1 MKTSQIE
8 MLLYTVEL
16 GSIAEAARKLQKSRT
31 TVSAALSTLEDE
43 LGVTLLV
50 RTGNRITPTEIGES
64 IVNDCQRMMVI
75 SNDIVSK
82 CLQYNEGIASTI
94 RVVRDDSLPEPIW
107 RDILTRMSRKF
118 PNTSISIYVAPSPEL
133 EEMVEQNVVDVA
145 YGILPINSQLLH
157 VQQNEL
163 GQIRMM
169 SVAHKE
175 HPLSQLRKVSPT
187 DLESHTEIIVN
198 YIDDDELMV
207 FEPKSSKYIAL
218 TFYEH
223 LRDAVLDKTGW
234 SSVPALLINEH
245 LRDGTLKVLKH
256 NRAMNWQSFAEMT
269 KTTMPRGVIIDW
281 LSEQVEDYLLEV
293 SE

>member
-8 MLLYTVEL
+8 MFLYTVES
-16 GSIAEAARKLQKSRT
+16 GSIAEAARKLHKSRT

-43 LGVTLLV
+43 LGVTLLT
-50 RTGNRITPTEIGES
+50 RTGNRIIPTEIGDS
-64 IVNDCQRMMVI
+64 IARDCQRMLLI

-82 CLQYNEGIASTI
+82 CSQYNQGIASTI
-94 RVVRDDSLPEPIW
+94 RIVRDDALPEPIW
-107 RDILTRMSRKF
+107 RDILARMSRKF
-118 PNTSISIYVAPSPEL
+118 PNTSISMYVAPSPEL
-133 EEMVEQNVVDVA
+133 EDMVEQNMVDVA
-145 YGILPINSQLLH
+145 YGLLPINSQLMH
-157 VQQNEL
+157 VLQNEL

-169 SVAHKE
+169 SVAHKD
-175 HPLSQLRKVSPT
+175 HPLSALRKVNQT
-187 DLESHTEIIVN
+187 DLENYTEMIVN
-198 YIDDDELMV
+198 YINDDELV
-207 FEPKSSKYIAL
+207 TLHSQSSKYIAL

-256 NRAMNWQSFAEMT
+256 NRAMNWQSFTEMT
-269 KTTMPRGVIIDW
+269 KSNIARGVIMEW

>member
-8 MLLYTVEL
+8 MFLYAVEL
-16 GSIAEAARKLQKSRT
+16 GSIAEASRKLQKSRT
-31 TVSAALSTLEDE
+31 TVSAALNTLEDE
-43 LGVTLLV
+43 LGVTLLN

-64 IVNDCQRMMVI
+64 LVHDFQRISLM
-75 SNDIVSK
+75 SNDIENK
-82 CLQYNEGIASTI
+82 CFQYNHGVASTI
-94 RVVRDDSLPEPIW
+94 RIVRDDALPEVIW
-107 RDILTRMSRKF
+107 RQILGRMSRKF
-118 PNTSISIYVAPSPEL
+118 PSTSISMYVAPSPEL
-133 EEMVEQNVVDVA
+133 EDMVEQNIVDVA
-145 YGILPINSQLLH
+145 YGLLPINNELMH

-163 GQIRMM
+163 GQIRLM
-169 SVAHKE
+169 SVAHKD
-175 HPLSQLRKVSPT
+175 HPLSQLRKVSRT
-187 DLESHTEIIVN
+187 DLESNTEIIMK
-198 YIDDDELMV
+198 YIDEDELMV
-207 FEPKSSKYIAL
+207 TEPKSSKYIAL

-223 LRDAVLDKTGW
+223 LRNAVLDKTGW

-269 KTTMPRGVIIDW
+269 KTSMPRGVIIDW

>member
-8 MLLYTVEL
+8 MFLYTVEM

-31 TVSAALSTLEDE
+31 TVSAALNALEDE
-43 LGVTLLV
+43 LNTVLLT

-64 IVNDCQRMMVI
+64 LVHDFQRMSLI
-75 SNDIVSK
+75 SNDIENK
-82 CLQYNEGIASTI
+82 CFQYNNGVASTI
-94 RVVRDDSLPEPIW
+94 RVVRDDALPEVVW
-107 RDILTRMSRKF
+107 RQILGKMSRKF
-118 PNTSISIYVAPSPEL
+118 PSTSISIYVAPSPEL
-133 EEMVEQNVVDVA
+133 EEMVEQNIVDVA
-145 YGILPINSQLLH
+145 YGLLPINNELLH

-169 SVAHKE
+169 SVAHKD
-175 HPLSQLRKVSPT
+175 HPLSQLRKVNLT
-187 DLESHTEIIVN
+187 DLESNTEIIVN
-198 YIDDDELMV
+198 YIDEDGLMIV
-207 FEPKSSKYIAL
+207 EPKSSKYIAL

-234 SSVPALLINEH
+234 SSVPSLLINEH

-269 KTTMPRGVIIDW
+269 KATMPRGVIIDW